1 MFLEVLSEEN
11 NIFPSRYD
19 QLVLV
24 KSTSVWY
31 NDVNQTLMRHRG
43 NISLVKFTKDMIN
56 NCGFSEHL
64 PNLKVLLIVKDPI
77 GNMLTPCH

>member
-1 MFLEVLSEEN
+1 MFLEFLPKEN
-11 NIFPSRYD
+11 NIFPFRSD

-31 NDVNQTLMRHRG
+31 NDVNKTLMRHRG
-43 NISLVKFTKDMIN
+43 NISFVKTKDMIKN
-56 NCGFSEHL
+56 YGFSEHL

-77 GNMLTPCH
+77 GLMSKPCY